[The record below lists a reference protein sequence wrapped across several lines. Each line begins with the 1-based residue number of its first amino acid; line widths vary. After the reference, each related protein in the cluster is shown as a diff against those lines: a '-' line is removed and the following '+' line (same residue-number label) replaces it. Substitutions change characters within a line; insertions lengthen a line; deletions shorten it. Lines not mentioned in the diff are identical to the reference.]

1 MNIEEIRKK
10 LHEKANTEYR
20 DFNSKLCKDTNK
32 KILGLKVPELRSLA
46 KEIAKDTDV
55 INIIDL
61 LDMEVFEETMLKGL
75 IIAYLKMDIKEK
87 IPLIKDFIP
96 NMDSWALTDTF
107 CPTLKIKEKDLEF
120 IWNFILPYT
129 KSEKEFEVRF
139 AIIMMLDYFVIDEY
153 IEKILKQIDTIKHDG
168 YYVKMGIAWLLAE
181 IGIKYKKEAMIYLK
195 NNNLDKFTYNKALQK
210 MIESYRVSKEE
221 KEYLR
226 SIKRK

>member
-32 KILGLKVPELRSLA
+32 KILGLKVPELRSIG
-46 KEIAKDTDV
+46 KEIAKDTDA

-87 IPLIKDFIP
+87 IPLIKAFIH

-139 AIIMMLDYFVIDEY
+139 AIIMMLDYFVIDGY

-181 IGIKYKKEAMIYLK
+181 IGIKYKKEAMIYFK

>member
-46 KEIAKDTDV
+46 KEIAKDTDA

-87 IPLIKDFIP
+87 IPLIKAFIP

-153 IEKILKQIDTIKHDG
+153 IEKMAREILDENPELGETYNQTDIENKLKNKIQKESLSKKDLENSLDEISKQIEEQ
-168 YYVKMGIAWLLAE
+168 AE
-181 IGIKYKKEAMIYLK
+181 GEIVRGEDKRIG
-195 NNNLDKFTYNKALQK
+195 
-210 MIESYRVSKEE
+210 
-221 KEYLR
+221 
-226 SIKRK
+226 

>member
-1 MNIEEIRKK
+1 M
-10 LHEKANTEYR
+10 
-20 DFNSKLCKDTNK
+20 
-32 KILGLKVPELRSLA
+32 
-46 KEIAKDTDV
+46 
-55 INIIDL
+55 
-61 LDMEVFEETMLKGL
+61 
-75 IIAYLKMDIKEK
+75 
-87 IPLIKDFIP
+87 
-96 NMDSWALTDTF
+96 
-107 CPTLKIKEKDLEF
+107 
-120 IWNFILPYT
+120 PYT

-195 NNNLDKFTYNKALQK
+195 NNNLDKFTYNQGLQK